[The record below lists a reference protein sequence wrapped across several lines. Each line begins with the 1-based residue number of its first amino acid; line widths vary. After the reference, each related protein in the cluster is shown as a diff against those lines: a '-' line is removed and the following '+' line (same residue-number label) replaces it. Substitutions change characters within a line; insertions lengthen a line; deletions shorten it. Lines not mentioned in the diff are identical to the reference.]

1 MIGKQLKELRK
12 RKNITQKELAKV
24 IGVTTGTISHYESRF
39 KNPRYDNLV
48 KISEYFNVTTDFL
61 NGYETKDQEEHQKDI
76 IEIFAEKL
84 KRLRVQRGFSQKE
97 LSKKLDIKNSTFYRY
112 ESGRHMPSLE
122 ILGDICKKLNVTPNY
137 FLGYE
142 SDTKQLSREEMEMI
156 KILENMGLNILC
168 LVDDLKYLLSKYEP
182 LFKLKENLFLDS

>member
-48 KISEYFNVTTDFL
+48 KISEYFNVTIDFL

-122 ILGDICKKLNVTPNY
+122 ILGDICKKLDVTPNY

-142 SDTKQLSREEMEMI
+142 SDTKQLSHEEMEMI
-156 KILENMGLNILC
+156 KTLENMGLNILC
-168 LVDDLKYLLSKYEP
+168 LVDDLKYLLSKYEA
-182 LFKLKENLFLDS
+182 LLNLKENSKTL